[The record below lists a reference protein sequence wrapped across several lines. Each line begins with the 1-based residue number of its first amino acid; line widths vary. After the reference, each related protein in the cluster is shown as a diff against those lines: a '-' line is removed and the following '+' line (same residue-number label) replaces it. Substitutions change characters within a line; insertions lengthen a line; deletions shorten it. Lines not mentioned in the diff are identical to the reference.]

1 MFQNLL
7 HGAVNA
13 MHSDCI
19 VSQLDSTIDDTVTQ
33 FLKASRLNKPPV
45 DSIVV
50 ADRLGFAIV
59 WDERQIGRARIAMV
73 APGRGRLPLPTIFLR
88 PDPRPERVQWAL
100 AHEIGEA
107 AIANVLKKARLNADQ
122 LHDQA
127 REQCANLFARRL
139 LLPSAWFAS
148 SAREFDFDL
157 LALKQIYSTAS
168 HELIAWRMLDLPHPA
183 IVSLFD
189 HGRLQSRRSNLS
201 GQLPPVNR
209 AEANAWRQAHGTNK
223 SVRLD
228 SPTRIDAW
236 PIHEPAW
243 RREIVRTEVAECG
256 Y

>member
-1 MFQNLL
+1 MLF
-7 HGAVNA
+7 
-13 MHSDCI
+13 DCI
-19 VSQLDSTIDDTVTQ
+19 VSEVDSTIDETVNQ
-33 FLKASRLNKPPV
+33 FLKASRLYKPPV
-45 DSIVV
+45 DAIVV
-50 ADRLGFAIV
+50 ADRLGFAMV

-73 APGRGRLPLPTIFLR
+73 APRRGRLPRPTIFLR
-88 PDPRPERVQWAL
+88 PDPRLERVQWAL

-107 AIANVLKKARLNADQ
+107 AIASILKKTRINAGQ
-122 LHDQA
+122 LPDQA
-127 REQCANLFARRL
+127 REQFANLFARRL

-148 SAREFDFDL
+148 SVRECDL
-157 LALKQIYSTAS
+157 NLLELKQIYSTAS
-168 HELIAWRMLDLPHPA
+168 HELIAWRMLDLPQPA

-209 AEANAWRQAHGTNK
+209 AEANAWRQAHETNK
-223 SVRLD
+223 PVRLD